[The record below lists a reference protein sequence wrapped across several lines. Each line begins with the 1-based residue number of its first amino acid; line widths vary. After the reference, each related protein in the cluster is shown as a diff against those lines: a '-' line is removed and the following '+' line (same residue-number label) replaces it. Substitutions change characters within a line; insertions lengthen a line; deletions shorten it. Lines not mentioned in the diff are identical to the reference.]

1 MNNNGGSQQINGRE
15 GELLCYLAYL
25 FPLRCVRL
33 VLPHVISAVR
43 PLRVKM
49 EICFSHVFAYNSR
62 MLLPRYELKSDES
75 LTVFEFVSVGR
86 KGEIPKIVQYS
97 ETNLKD
103 FYNLGFG
110 DKDLQTGEVDD
121 AVISDNGDSQKVL
134 ATVAATVYAFT
145 DKYPE
150 AWIYATGS
158 TKSRTRLYRI
168 GLTNNLAEI
177 TENFE
182 LYGLRES
189 EWREF
194 AKGVEY
200 EAFLVRR
207 RS

>member
-1 MNNNGGSQQINGRE
+1 MR
-15 GELLCYLAYL
+15 
-25 FPLRCVRL
+25 LRNSKL
-33 VLPHVISAVR
+33 SLYISG
-43 PLRVKM
+43 
-49 EICFSHVFAYNSR
+49 IFAYNFL
-62 MLLPRYELKSDES
+62 MILPRYELKSDDS
-75 LTVFEFVSVGR
+75 LTVFEFTSVGR

-121 AVISDNGDSQKVL
+121 SVISDNGDSQKVL

-145 DKYPE
+145 GKYPE

-168 GLTNNLAEI
+168 GLTNNLVEI
-177 TENFE
+177 IEDFE
-182 LYGLRES
+182 LYGQREGA
-189 EWREF
+189 WQEF

-207 RS
+207 RSSNNEKN

>member
-1 MNNNGGSQQINGRE
+1 
-15 GELLCYLAYL
+15 
-25 FPLRCVRL
+25 
-33 VLPHVISAVR
+33 
-43 PLRVKM
+43 
-49 EICFSHVFAYNSR
+49 

-75 LTVFEFVSVGR
+75 LSVFEFMSVGR

-97 ETNLKD
+97 ETNLKN

-121 AVISDNGDSQKVL
+121 TVISDNGDSQKVL
-134 ATVAATVYAFT
+134 ATVAATVFAFT

-189 EWREF
+189 QWQEF

-200 EAFLVRR
+200 QAFLVRR

>member
-1 MNNNGGSQQINGRE
+1 
-15 GELLCYLAYL
+15 
-25 FPLRCVRL
+25 
-33 VLPHVISAVR
+33 
-43 PLRVKM
+43 
-49 EICFSHVFAYNSR
+49 
-62 MLLPRYELKSDES
+62 MLLSRYELKSDES

-121 AVISDNGDSQKVL
+121 TIISDNGDSQKVL

-158 TKSRTRLYRI
+158 TKSRIRLYRI
-168 GLTNNLAEI
+168 GLTNNLDEI
-177 TENFE
+177 IGDFE
-182 LYGLRES
+182 LYGQS
-189 EWREF
+189 EGEWKEF
-194 AKGVEY
+194 ARGVEY
-200 EAFLVRR
+200 EAFLVKR

>member
-1 MNNNGGSQQINGRE
+1 
-15 GELLCYLAYL
+15 
-25 FPLRCVRL
+25 
-33 VLPHVISAVR
+33 
-43 PLRVKM
+43 
-49 EICFSHVFAYNSR
+49 

-75 LTVFEFVSVGR
+75 LTVFEFTSVGR

-97 ETNLKD
+97 PTNLKD

-110 DKDLQTGEVDD
+110 DKDFQTGEVDD
-121 AVISDNGDSQKVL
+121 LVISDNGDSQKVL
-134 ATVAATVYAFT
+134 ATVVATVYAFT
-145 DKYPE
+145 DKYPA

-168 GLTNNLAEI
+168 CLTNNLDEI
-177 TENFE
+177 IEDFD
-182 LYGLRES
+182 LYGLKNG

-194 AKGVEY
+194 AKAVEY

>member
-1 MNNNGGSQQINGRE
+1 
-15 GELLCYLAYL
+15 
-25 FPLRCVRL
+25 
-33 VLPHVISAVR
+33 
-43 PLRVKM
+43 
-49 EICFSHVFAYNSR
+49 

-75 LTVFEFVSVGR
+75 LTIFEFLSVGR
-86 KGEIPKIVQYS
+86 KGDIPKIIQYS

-110 DKDLQTGEVDD
+110 DKNLQTGEVDD
-121 AVISDNGDSQKVL
+121 TVISDIGDSQKVL

-168 GLTNNLAEI
+168 GITNNLEEI
-177 TENFE
+177 IGDFD
-182 LYGLRES
+182 LYGLREG
-189 EWREF
+189 EWQEF
-194 AKGVEY
+194 VKGVEY

>member
-1 MNNNGGSQQINGRE
+1 
-15 GELLCYLAYL
+15 
-25 FPLRCVRL
+25 
-33 VLPHVISAVR
+33 
-43 PLRVKM
+43 
-49 EICFSHVFAYNSR
+49 

-75 LTVFEFVSVGR
+75 LSVFEFLSVGR
-86 KGEIPKIVQYS
+86 KGSIPKIVQYS

-121 AVISDNGDSQKVL
+121 TVISDNGDGQKVL

-145 DKYPE
+145 DKYPD

-168 GLTNNLAEI
+168 GITNNFDEI
-177 TENFE
+177 IVNFE
-182 LYGLRES
+182 VYGLREG
-189 EWREF
+189 EWQEF
-194 AKGVEY
+194 IRGIEY
-200 EAFLVRR
+200 EAFLVKR

>member
-1 MNNNGGSQQINGRE
+1 
-15 GELLCYLAYL
+15 
-25 FPLRCVRL
+25 
-33 VLPHVISAVR
+33 
-43 PLRVKM
+43 
-49 EICFSHVFAYNSR
+49 
-62 MLLPRYELKSDES
+62 MLLSRYELKSDDS
-75 LTVFEFVSVGR
+75 LTVFEFTSVGR

-110 DKDLQTGEVDD
+110 DKDLQTGEVND
-121 AVISDNGDSQKVL
+121 AVVSDNGDSQKVL

-168 GLTNNLAEI
+168 GLTTNLYEI
-177 TENFE
+177 INDFE
-182 LYGLRES
+182 LYGQREG
-189 EWREF
+189 EWLEF
-194 AKGVEY
+194 TKGIEY

-207 RS
+207 RRKANEKD